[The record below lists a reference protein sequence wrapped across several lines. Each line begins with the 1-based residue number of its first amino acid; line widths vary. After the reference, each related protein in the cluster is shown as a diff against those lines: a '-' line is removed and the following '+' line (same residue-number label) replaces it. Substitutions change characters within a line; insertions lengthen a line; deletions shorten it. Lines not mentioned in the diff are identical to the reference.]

1 MYNIGIEREGLRCT
15 EEGELSDEPHPRAF
29 GDRNKNAFIT
39 TDFGA
44 AQLELRT
51 PICKSTKEC
60 YEKLENITNVVIN
73 ELNSN
78 NELLWPYSM
87 PCILPNVKDFKFGN
101 YGENTKEKEYEKFLF
116 KKYGFEMYCMSG
128 VHLNFSIDLEYYKKL
143 VEKNSKLPKN
153 IDDAYFKIIRNYL
166 KKVWMLI
173 YLFGATP
180 RKYEENG
187 YENKCSI
194 RNSYKEGFKN
204 LNLSP
209 ISYNDKKSHIESIEK
224 NIKDGNISA
233 ISELYV
239 PIRIK
244 NAGKNNINKLK
255 SSPIDHIELRVF
267 DLDPFDKC
275 SISLEQMDFI
285 VAFLFCCLLSD
296 ENNNYDIDYRKV
308 AEDGINEEQ
317 RLIIVNEIKAIQKIN
332 KKYSL
337 GFGQSI
343 SKVEDQ
349 FYSRINTA
357 QKINKIINEKGYIK
371 GLIDLAKD
379 YRDSAEKFKYSIK
392 YKNNIVSSVTATL
405 IKDAI
410 IQGIDYNFID
420 FKDYDSL
427 IEFSNGTKSEY
438 IIGATRTS
446 KDNLIITYITDDKF
460 FAKELMKENN
470 IRVPNGTMI
479 SKKNNKSELQKV
491 FNEYVNKRVVVKPRN
506 TNSGT
511 GITVFSKP
519 ASLNQLKEAVKY
531 AFKFDAYVLLEEY
544 IEGNEYR
551 FIVING
557 KCINVALRR
566 SARVVGNGNNT
577 IKELISMKNH
587 EDWHILLKT
596 KIKIDVP
603 LKQCLKQKKLTLDYI
618 PKKGEII
625 YLRENSN
632 CSTGGESINVT
643 NKVPEYF
650 KKSAE
655 KASKIFKAHICGV
668 DMIINDLSKNNYA
681 VLEVNNDP
689 GYDINEWPYEGED
702 SKIGIEILKMLKLTN
717 Y

>member
-239 PIRIK
+239 PIRI
-244 NAGKNNINKLK
+244 
-255 SSPIDHIELRVF
+255 
-267 DLDPFDKC
+267 
-275 SISLEQMDFI
+275 
-285 VAFLFCCLLSD
+285 
-296 ENNNYDIDYRKV
+296 
-308 AEDGINEEQ
+308 
-317 RLIIVNEIKAIQKIN
+317 
-332 KKYSL
+332 
-337 GFGQSI
+337 
-343 SKVEDQ
+343 
-349 FYSRINTA
+349 
-357 QKINKIINEKGYIK
+357 
-371 GLIDLAKD
+371 
-379 YRDSAEKFKYSIK
+379 
-392 YKNNIVSSVTATL
+392 
-405 IKDAI
+405 
-410 IQGIDYNFID
+410 
-420 FKDYDSL
+420 
-427 IEFSNGTKSEY
+427 
-438 IIGATRTS
+438 
-446 KDNLIITYITDDKF
+446 
-460 FAKELMKENN
+460 
-470 IRVPNGTMI
+470 
-479 SKKNNKSELQKV
+479 
-491 FNEYVNKRVVVKPRN
+491 
-506 TNSGT
+506 
-511 GITVFSKP
+511 
-519 ASLNQLKEAVKY
+519 
-531 AFKFDAYVLLEEY
+531 
-544 IEGNEYR
+544 
-551 FIVING
+551 
-557 KCINVALRR
+557 
-566 SARVVGNGNNT
+566 
-577 IKELISMKNH
+577 
-587 EDWHILLKT
+587 
-596 KIKIDVP
+596 
-603 LKQCLKQKKLTLDYI
+603 
-618 PKKGEII
+618 
-625 YLRENSN
+625 
-632 CSTGGESINVT
+632 
-643 NKVPEYF
+643 
-650 KKSAE
+650 
-655 KASKIFKAHICGV
+655 
-668 DMIINDLSKNNYA
+668 
-681 VLEVNNDP
+681 
-689 GYDINEWPYEGED
+689 
-702 SKIGIEILKMLKLTN
+702 
-717 Y
+717 